1 MSIMNRQKYEYAPSF
16 IYSITFKTSL
26 VHFHVEKSNRD
37 LRRAMTQ
44 QFEYMRDLTMSSR
57 SRFIRL
63 KGLAEE
69 VNETN
74 IVLEERLIE
83 LFQYLGEDL
92 IKGDIERVNRIG
104 KKKDGFN
111 RVVMAELH
119 SHATKQRLLRRAVK
133 LRNTQY
139 AIQGK
144 TITNIFFHSIFS
156 CR

>member
-1 MSIMNRQKYEYAPSF
+1 
-16 IYSITFKTSL
+16 
-26 VHFHVEKSNRD
+26 
-37 LRRAMTQ
+37 MTQ

-144 TITNIFFHSIFS
+144 
-156 CR
+156 